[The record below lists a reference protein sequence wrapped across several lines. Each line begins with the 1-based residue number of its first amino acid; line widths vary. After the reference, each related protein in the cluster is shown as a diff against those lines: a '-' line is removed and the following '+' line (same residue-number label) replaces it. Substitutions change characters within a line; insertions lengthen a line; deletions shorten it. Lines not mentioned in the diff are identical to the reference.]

1 MLRLITT
8 LLGATFSLLSIAAA
22 ILLYRDGEKYI
33 VRTMRVAPVVAAVGF
48 AAISVFEWISE
59 EGEIGWFILYA
70 FFFLMGLI
78 LFIRFCFWNIRID
91 YERRVLC
98 VCRFWGKR
106 ELPLD
111 ELSGITGRTY
121 GGIVYFGERRPVR
134 VDDASVGFAQLEA
147 EVDEYYCQK
156 NHCFCI
162 PEVPEKRFG
171 GHLQAPEDFILVF
184 VMLGVFTVAV
194 CAGILAM
201 FISDICVTG
210 DDCVEVTLVDPEAE
224 PSGGA
229 LVIHAADGSQTFRM
243 WEATEIMT
251 PEELSAIVD
260 RLDAAQ
266 EVSVFVRAKYYPA
279 TEDGEHIYA
288 LRAAELHDEVLI
300 SFEQTRKAAK
310 IGNKSDVWVIACA
323 LLAYVLFIWSFCY
336 VVTNAPRYPRLV
348 RLLVK
353 EEYINW

>member
-1 MLRLITT
+1 
-8 LLGATFSLLSIAAA
+8 
-22 ILLYRDGEKYI
+22 
-33 VRTMRVAPVVAAVGF
+33 MRVAPVVAAVGF
-48 AAISVFEWISE
+48 AAVSAFAWMNEQSE
-59 EGEIGWFILYA
+59 VGWFVLYA
-70 FFFLMGLI
+70 AFFLLGLI
-78 LFIRFCFWNIRID
+78 LLIRFCFWNIRMD
-91 YERRVLC
+91 YDRRVLC
-98 VCRFWGKR
+98 VHSFWGKR

-171 GHLQAPEDFILVF
+171 GHLQASEDFILVF
-184 VMLGVFTVAV
+184 VMLGVFAVAACV
-194 CAGILAM
+194 WVLAT
-201 FISDICVTG
+201 FISDVCVTG
-210 DDCVEVTLVDPEAE
+210 DDCVEVTLVEPEAE
-224 PSGGA
+224 LADGA
-229 LVIHAADGSQTFRM
+229 LIVRAADGAQTFRM
-243 WEATEIMT
+243 WEAAEIMT

-260 RLDAAQ
+260 RLDGAQ

-279 TEDGEHIYA
+279 TGDGEQIYA
-288 LRAAELHDEVLI
+288 LRAAEIHDEVLI
-300 SFEQTRKAAK
+300 SFEQTRKAAM
-310 IGNKSDVWVIACA
+310 IGNKSDVWFVACV

-348 RLLVK
+348 RLMVK
-353 EEYINW
+353 EEYLNW